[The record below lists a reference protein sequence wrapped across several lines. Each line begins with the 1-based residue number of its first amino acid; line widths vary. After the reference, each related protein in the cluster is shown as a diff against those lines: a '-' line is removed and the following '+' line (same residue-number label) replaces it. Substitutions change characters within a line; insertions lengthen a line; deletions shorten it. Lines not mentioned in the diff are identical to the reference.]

1 MAGNYSGVAG
11 KRWMGLVARVGCV
24 LCSRHMGIND
34 TPAQVHH
41 MKLGTGASD
50 RASDFLT
57 IALCPEH
64 HVGALGVHK
73 LKEHGIYLRYKCSE
87 IDLLA
92 DTVSGVNDL
101 LYNTGARAS
110 TSTEGVS

>member
-1 MAGNYSGVAG
+1 VSKAQ
-11 KRWMGLVARVGCV
+11 RHMGRVARVPCV
-24 LCSRHMGIND
+24 LCRHLGLGES
-34 TPAQVHH
+34 PAIVHH

-64 HVGALGVHK
+64 HVGASGVHT
-73 LKEHGIYLRYKCSE
+73 LKEKGLRLRYNLSE

-92 DTVSGVNDL
+92 MTIEAL
-101 LYNTGARAS
+101 A
-110 TSTEGVS
+110 

>member
-1 MAGNYSGVAG
+1 MSLAG
-11 KRWMGLVARVGCV
+11 KRHMYRVAQVPCVICKRIGLG
-24 LCSRHMGIND
+24 D
-34 TPAQVHH
+34 TPALVHH

-64 HVGALGVHK
+64 HVGKTGVHT
-73 LKEHGIYLRYKCSE
+73 LKERGLRLRYNVSE

-92 DTVSGVNDL
+92 DTIAAL
-101 LYNTGARAS
+101 
-110 TSTEGVS
+110 EP

>member
-1 MAGNYSGVAG
+1 MATAAA
-11 KRWMGLVARVGCV
+11 RRHMARVARIGCV
-24 LCSRHMGIND
+24 LCRHVGLAND
-34 TPAQVHH
+34 SPAIVHH

-64 HVGALGVHK
+64 HVGKSGVHT
-73 LKEHGIYLRYKCSE
+73 LKEKGLRLRYNLSE

-92 DTVSGVNDL
+92 MTL
-101 LYNTGARAS
+101 EQLA
-110 TSTEGVS
+110 

>member
-1 MAGNYSGVAG
+1 MSAKG
-11 KRWMGLVARVGCV
+11 KRHMARVAKVPCV
-24 LCSRHMGIND
+24 LCARMGLGE
-34 TPAQVHH
+34 TPAIVHH

-64 HVGALGVHK
+64 HVGPGGVHM
-73 LKEHGIYLRYKCSE
+73 LKEHGLRLRYNVSE

-92 DTVSGVNDL
+92 DTVEALES
-101 LYNTGARAS
+101 
-110 TSTEGVS
+110 

>member
-1 MAGNYSGVAG
+1 
-11 KRWMGLVARVGCV
+11 MGLVASVPCV
-24 LCSRHMGIND
+24 LCALMGVGQ
-34 TPAQVHH
+34 TPALVHH

-64 HVGALGVHK
+64 HVGPSGVHV
-73 LKEHGIYLRYKCSE
+73 LKEHGLRLRYNVSE

-92 DTVSGVNDL
+92 ATVAGVVAAL
-101 LYNTGARAS
+101 RMRGRI
-110 TSTEGVS
+110 

>member
-1 MAGNYSGVAG
+1 MSIWMSSAG
-11 KRWMGLVARVGCV
+11 KRHMGRVARIGCV
-24 LCSRHMGIND
+24 LCRHMGLAND
-34 TPAQVHH
+34 TPVVVHH

-64 HVGALGVHK
+64 HVGKSGVHE
-73 LKEHGIYLRYKCSE
+73 LKEKGLRLRYNLSE

-92 DTVSGVNDL
+92 MTL
-101 LYNTGARAS
+101 EQLA
-110 TSTEGVS
+110 